1 MFQALEQI
9 KKRFFDKNKGKA
21 MAKKQGGKAKWRVV
35 VDRIYVMGSELNG
48 KMRVFKRKRACLES
62 CSV

>member
-1 MFQALEQI
+1 
-9 KKRFFDKNKGKA
+9 